1 MKNRKRLVSILSGVM
16 AAIMLLTLLMSI
28 LPSRVSAASSSEI
41 RKQINQ
47 LKKEKE
53 ELKEKIDDVKDQ
65 YKENENEIADIIARK
80 NVIDQEIQLLSE
92 QITNMND
99 QLSAYNLLIADKQDE
114 LDNAEGLY
122 DQLNEEN
129 KVRVRTM
136 EEEGAISYWEVLF
149 KANSFSDLLDRL
161 NMVEEI
167 AASDNRRLK
176 QLSDAA
182 DAVEVAQTDLQ
193 AEKAEM
199 EQTKK
204 ELDAAQEEMNAKRKE
219 ADDLLQELLSKADDL
234 EALEAEFQAM
244 DEEFL
249 KQIATKEEEY
259 SAAKQAEWEAYMA
272 TYVPPTTA
280 AAGSSMDKPSGGT
293 TSGGTGGTAVGG
305 GWVRPCSYTSITSPF
320 GYRVSP
326 TSGASTYHQGVDLD
340 TGTGW
345 PVVAA
350 KAGRVVVAGYGSA
363 AGNYVKIDHG
373 DGVSSIYMHLNSY
386 CVSAGQMVSAGQN
399 IGTTGATGVAT
410 GDHLH
415 FGIAVNGVYVNPCN
429 YVAL

>member
-1 MKNRKRLVSILSGVM
+1 MKNRKRLVSFLAGLM
-16 AAIMLLTLLMSI
+16 AAVMLLTLLMSI
-28 LPSRVSAASSSEI
+28 LPTRASAASSSEI

-53 ELKEKIDDVKDQ
+53 EIKDKISDVKDQ
-65 YKENENEIADIIARK
+65 YKANENEIADIIAKK

-92 QITNMND
+92 QLTNMND

-122 DQLNEEN
+122 DQLNQEN

-136 EEEGAISYWEVLF
+136 EEDGELSYWEVLF

-167 AASDNRRLK
+167 NASDNRRLK

-193 AEKAEM
+193 EEKAEM
-199 EQTKK
+199 EETKK
-204 ELDAAQEEMNAKRKE
+204 ELDATQAEMDDKRKE
-219 ADDLLQELLSKADDL
+219 ADKLLQELLSKADDL
-234 EALEAEFQAM
+234 EALEAEFVEM
-244 DEEFL
+244 ENDFL
-249 KQIATKEEEY
+249 KQIATKEQEY
-259 SAAKQAEWEAYMA
+259 SAAKQAEWAAYMA

-280 AAGSSMDKPSGGT
+280 AAGTNMDKT
-293 TSGGTGGTAVGG
+293 NTSGGTGGTAVGG

-320 GYRVSP
+320 GNRTSP
-326 TSGASTYHQGVDLD
+326 TAGASSYHQGVDLD

-345 PVVAA
+345 TVVAA
-350 KAGRVVVAGYGSA
+350 KAGRVVIAGYGSA

-386 CVSAGQMVSAGQN
+386 CVSSGQMVSAGQK
-399 IGTTGATGVAT
+399 IGETGATGVAT

-429 YVAL
+429 YVSL

>member
-28 LPSRVSAASSSEI
+28 LPSRASAASSSEI

-47 LKKEKE
+47 LKKEKA

-65 YKENENEIADIIARK
+65 YKANENEIADIIARK

-92 QITNMND
+92 QIANMND
-99 QLSAYNLLIADKQDE
+99 QRAAYNLLMADKQDE

-122 DQLNEEN
+122 VQLNEEN

-136 EEEGAISYWEVLF
+136 EEEGEISYWEVLF

-167 AASDNRRLK
+167 TASDNRRLK

-182 DAVEVAQTDLQ
+182 DAVEVAQVDLQ

-199 EQTKK
+199 EETKK

-219 ADDLLQELLSKADDL
+219 AEDLLQELLSKADDL

-280 AAGSSMDKPSGGT
+280 GAGESIDKPSNG

-305 GWVRPCSYTSITSPF
+305 GWVRPCSYTSITPPF
-320 GYRVSP
+320 GYRQSP

-373 DGVSSIYMHLNSY
+373 DGVSSIYMHLSNY
-386 CVSAGQMVSAGQN
+386 CVSAGQMVSAGQQ

>member
-28 LPSRVSAASSSEI
+28 LPTHASAASSSEI

-47 LKKEKE
+47 LKKEKA

-65 YKENENEIADIIARK
+65 YQQNENEIADIIARK

-129 KVRVRTM
+129 RVRVRTM
-136 EEEGAISYWEVLF
+136 EEEGELSYWEVLF

-182 DAVEVAQTDLQ
+182 DAVEVAQVDLQ

-199 EQTKK
+199 EETKK
-204 ELDAAQEEMNAKRKE
+204 ELDAAQEEMTAKRKE

-249 KQIATKEEEY
+249 KEIAAKEVEY

>member
-1 MKNRKRLVSILSGVM
+1 MKNRKRLVSILSGIM
-16 AAIMLLTLLMSI
+16 AAIMLLTLLMSV
-28 LPSRVSAASSSEI
+28 LPTRASASASSEI

-47 LKKEKE
+47 LKKEKA
-53 ELKEKIDDVKDQ
+53 ELKDKIDDVKQQ

-114 LDNAEGLY
+114 LDNAEGLF
-122 DQLNEEN
+122 DQLSAEN

-136 EEEGAISYWEVLF
+136 EEEGELSYWEVLF

-161 NMVEEI
+161 NIVEEI

-182 DAVEVAQTDLQ
+182 DAVEVAQVDLQ

-199 EQTKK
+199 EETKK
-204 ELDAAQEEMNAKRKE
+204 ELDAAQEEMNAKRQE

-249 KQIATKEEEY
+249 KQIATKEQEY

-280 AAGSSMDKPSGGT
+280 GAGQSIDKPASGSGG
-293 TSGGTGGTAVGG
+293 SGGTAVGG

-320 GYRVSP
+320 GNRVSP
-326 TSGASTYHQGVDLD
+326 TSGASTFHQGVDLD

-350 KAGRVVVAGYGSA
+350 KAGVVTVAGYGSA

-373 DGVSSIYMHLNSY
+373 GGVSSIYMHLNSY
-386 CVSAGQMVSAGQN
+386 CVSAGTIVSAGQN

-415 FGIAVNGVYVNPCN
+415 FGIAVNGAYVNPCI

>member
-16 AAIMLLTLLMSI
+16 AAIMLLTLLLSI
-28 LPSRVSAASSSEI
+28 LPTHASAASSSEI

-47 LKKEKE
+47 LKKEKA

-65 YKENENEIADIIARK
+65 YQQNENEIADIIARK
-80 NVIDQEIQLLSE
+80 NVIDQEVQLLSE

-136 EEEGAISYWEVLF
+136 EEEGELSYWEVLF

-182 DAVEVAQTDLQ
+182 DAVEVAQVDLQ
-193 AEKAEM
+193 EEKAEM
-199 EQTKK
+199 EETKK
-204 ELDAAQEEMNAKRKE
+204 ELDAAQEEMNTKRKE
-219 ADDLLQELLSKADDL
+219 AEDLLQELLSKADDL

-249 KQIATKEEEY
+249 KEIATKEEEY

-280 AAGSSMDKPSGGT
+280 GAGESIDKPA
-293 TSGGTGGTAVGG
+293 SGGTGGTAVGG

-320 GYRVSP
+320 GNRVSP
-326 TSGASTYHQGVDLD
+326 TTGASTYHQGVDLD

-350 KAGRVVVAGYGSA
+350 KAGRVTVAGYGNA

-373 DGVSSIYMHLNSY
+373 DGVSSIYMHLSNY
-386 CVSAGQMVSAGQN
+386 CVSAGQMVSAGQQ

-415 FGIAVNGVYVNPCN
+415 FGISVNGVYVNPCN

>member
-1 MKNRKRLVSILSGVM
+1 MKNRKRLVSILSGIM
-16 AAIMLLTLLMSI
+16 AAIMLLTLLMSV
-28 LPSRVSAASSSEI
+28 LPTRASASASSEI

-47 LKKEKE
+47 LKKEKA
-53 ELKEKIDDVKDQ
+53 ELKDKIDDVKQQ

-114 LDNAEGLY
+114 LDNAEGLF

-136 EEEGAISYWEVLF
+136 EEEGELSYWEVLF

-161 NMVEEI
+161 NIVEEI

-182 DAVEVAQTDLQ
+182 DAVEVAQVDLQ

-199 EQTKK
+199 EETKK
-204 ELDAAQEEMNAKRKE
+204 ELDAAQEEMNAKRQE

-249 KQIATKEEEY
+249 KQIATKEQEY

-280 AAGSSMDKPSGGT
+280 GAGQSIDKPASGSGG
-293 TSGGTGGTAVGG
+293 SGGTAVGG

-320 GYRVSP
+320 GNRVSP
-326 TSGASTYHQGVDLD
+326 TSGASTFHQGVDLD

-350 KAGRVVVAGYGSA
+350 KAGVVTVAGYGSA

-373 DGVSSIYMHLNSY
+373 GGVSSIYMHLNSY
-386 CVSAGQMVSAGQN
+386 CVSAGTIVSAGQN

-415 FGIAVNGVYVNPCN
+415 FGIAVNGAYVNPCI

>member
-1 MKNRKRLVSILSGVM
+1 MKNRKRLVSILSGIM

-28 LPSRVSAASSSEI
+28 LPTRASATASSEI

-47 LKKEKE
+47 LKKEKA
-53 ELKEKIDDVKDQ
+53 ELKDKIDDVKEQ

-92 QITNMND
+92 QITNMNN

-114 LDNAEGLY
+114 LDNAEGLF
-122 DQLNEEN
+122 DQLSEEN

-136 EEEGAISYWEVLF
+136 EEEGKLSYWEVLF

-161 NMVEEI
+161 NIVEEI

-182 DAVEVAQTDLQ
+182 DAVEVAQVDLQ

-199 EQTKK
+199 EETKK
-204 ELDAAQEEMNAKRKE
+204 ELDAAQEEMSAKRKE

-249 KQIATKEEEY
+249 KQIATKEQEY

-280 AAGSSMDKPSGGT
+280 GAGESIDKPANGGG
-293 TSGGTGGTAVGG
+293 SGGTAVGG

-320 GYRVSP
+320 GSRVSP
-326 TSGASTYHQGVDLD
+326 TSGASTFHQGVDLD

-350 KAGRVVVAGYGSA
+350 KAGVVTVAGYGSA

-373 DGVSSIYMHLNSY
+373 GGVSSIYMHLNSY
-386 CVSAGQMVSAGQN
+386 CVSAGTIVSAGQN

-415 FGIAVNGVYVNPCN
+415 FGISVNGAYVNPCI

>member
-16 AAIMLLTLLMSI
+16 AAIILLTLLMSI
-28 LPSRVSAASSSEI
+28 LPSRASAASSSEI

-53 ELKEKIDDVKDQ
+53 ELKGKIDDVKEQ

-129 KVRVRTM
+129 RVRVRTM
-136 EEEGAISYWEVLF
+136 EEEGELSYWEVLF

-293 TSGGTGGTAVGG
+293 GGTAVGG

-320 GYRVSP
+320 GNRVSP
-326 TSGASTYHQGVDLD
+326 TTGASTYHQGVDLD

>member
-28 LPSRVSAASSSEI
+28 LPSRASAASSSEI

-47 LKKEKE
+47 LKKEKA

-136 EEEGAISYWEVLF
+136 EEEGELSYWEVLF

-167 AASDNRRLK
+167 TASDNRRLK

-199 EQTKK
+199 EETKK
-204 ELDAAQEEMNAKRKE
+204 ELDAAQEEMTAKRKE

-249 KQIATKEEEY
+249 KEIAAKEVEY

-326 TSGASTYHQGVDLD
+326 TSGASTYHQSVDLD

-350 KAGRVVVAGYGSA
+350 KAGRVVVAGYGRA

>member
-1 MKNRKRLVSILSGVM
+1 MKNRKRLVSFLAGLM
-16 AAIMLLTLLMSI
+16 AAVMLLTLLISI
-28 LPSRVSAASSSEI
+28 LPARASAASSSEI

-47 LKKEKE
+47 LKKEKA
-53 ELKEKIDDVKDQ
+53 ELKDKIDDVKEQ

-80 NVIDQEIQLLSE
+80 NVIDQEIQILSE
-92 QITNMND
+92 QITNMNN

-136 EEEGAISYWEVLF
+136 EEEGELSYWEVLF
-149 KANSFSDLLDRL
+149 RANSFSDLLDRL

-167 AASDNRRLK
+167 TAADNRRLQ

-182 DAVEVAQTDLQ
+182 DAVEVAQDDLQ

-199 EQTKK
+199 EETKK
-204 ELDAAQEEMNAKRKE
+204 ELDAAQEEMNAKRQE

-249 KQIATKEEEY
+249 NQIAAKEEEY

-280 AAGSSMDKPSGGT
+280 GAGTPADTNTSSGGA
-293 TSGGTGGTAVGG
+293 GTATGG

-320 GYRVSP
+320 GYRQSP
-326 TSGASTYHQGVDLD
+326 TTGASTYHQGVDLD

-350 KAGRVVVAGYGSA
+350 KAGRVTVAGYGNA

-373 DGVSSIYMHLNSY
+373 DGVSSIYMHLSSY
-386 CVSAGQMVSAGQN
+386 CVSAGQMVSAGQQ
-399 IGTTGATGVAT
+399 IGATGATGVAT

-415 FGIAVNGVYVNPCN
+415 FGISVNGVYVNPCN